1 MIEKSYT
8 ITSDEGL
15 HARPASK
22 LVGSVSPFSA
32 DVKMLYKEKEVN
44 LKSIMGVMSL
54 GVSKGNSI
62 TIIAEGSDEESLM
75 AKVDEMIVAEGLGK
89 A

>member
-1 MIEKSYT
+1 MIEKTYT
-8 ITSDEGL
+8 IISDEGL

-22 LVGSVSPFSA
+22 LVGAVSPFSA
-32 DVKMLYKEKEVN
+32 DVKMLYKEREVN

-54 GVSKGNSI
+54 GVSKGHTIKI
-62 TIIAEGSDEESLM
+62 TADGSDEESLM
-75 AKVDEMIVAEGLGK
+75 AKVEELIVAEELGK

>member
-1 MIEKSYT
+1 MIEKTYT
-8 ITSDEGL
+8 IISDEGL

-22 LVGSVSPFSA
+22 LVGAVSPFSA
-32 DVKMLYKEKEVN
+32 DVKMLYKERVVN

-54 GVSKGNSI
+54 GVSKGNTIKI
-62 TIIAEGSDEESLM
+62 TADGSDEESLM
-75 AKVDEMIVAEGLGK
+75 AKVEELIVTEGLGK

>member
-1 MIEKSYT
+1 MIEKTYT
-8 ITSDEGL
+8 IISDEGL

-22 LVGSVSPFSA
+22 LVGAVSPFSA
-32 DVKMLYKEKEVN
+32 DVKMLYKEREVN

-54 GVSKGNSI
+54 GVSKGHTIKI
-62 TIIAEGSDEESLM
+62 TADGSDEESLM
-75 AKVDEMIVAEGLGK
+75 AKVEELIVAEGLGK

>member
-1 MIEKSYT
+1 MIEKTYT
-8 ITSDEGL
+8 IISDEGL

-22 LVGSVSPFSA
+22 LVGAVSPFSA
-32 DVKMLYKEKEVN
+32 DVKMLYKEREVN

-54 GVSKGNSI
+54 GVSKGKTI
-62 TIIAEGSDEESLM
+62 TITADGSDEESLM
-75 AKVDEMIVAEGLGK
+75 AKVDELIVAEGLGK

>member
-1 MIEKSYT
+1 MIEKTYT
-8 ITSDEGL
+8 IISDEGL

-22 LVGSVSPFSA
+22 LVGAVSPFSA
-32 DVKMLYKEKEVN
+32 DVKMLYKEREVN

-54 GVSKGNSI
+54 GVSKGHAIKI
-62 TIIAEGSDEESLM
+62 TADGSDEESLM
-75 AKVDEMIVAEGLGK
+75 AKVEELIVAEGLGK

>member
-1 MIEKSYT
+1 MIEKTYT

-22 LVGSVSPFSA
+22 LVAAVSPFSA
-32 DVKMLYKEKEVN
+32 DVKMLYKEREFN

-54 GVSKGNSI
+54 GVSKGHTI
-62 TIIAEGSDEESLM
+62 TVTADGSDEESLM
-75 AKVDEMIVAEGLGK
+75 AKVDELIVAERLGQ

>member
-1 MIEKSYT
+1 MEKTYT
-8 ITSDEGL
+8 IISDEGL

-22 LVGSVSPFSA
+22 LVGAVSPFSA
-32 DVKMLYKEKEVN
+32 DVKMLYKEREVN

-54 GVSKGNSI
+54 GVSKGHAIKI
-62 TIIAEGSDEESLM
+62 TADGSDEESLM
-75 AKVDEMIVAEGLGK
+75 AKVEELIVAEGLGK

>member
-1 MIEKSYT
+1 MIEKTYM

-22 LVGSVSPFSA
+22 LVAAVSPFSA
-32 DVKMLYKEKEVN
+32 DVKMLYKERAVN

-54 GVSKGNSI
+54 SVSKGHTIKI
-62 TIIAEGSDEESLM
+62 TADGSDEESLM
-75 AKVDEMIVAEGLGK
+75 AKVEELIVAEGLGQ

>member
-1 MIEKSYT
+1 MIEKTYT
-8 ITSDEGL
+8 IISDEGL

-22 LVGSVSPFSA
+22 LVGAVSPFSA
-32 DVKMLYKEKEVN
+32 DVKMLYKEREVN

-54 GVSKGNSI
+54 GVSKGHTI
-62 TIIAEGSDEESLM
+62 TITADGNDEESLM
-75 AKVDEMIVAEGLGK
+75 AKVEELIVAEGLGK

>member
-1 MIEKSYT
+1 MIEKTYT
-8 ITSDEGL
+8 IISDEGL

-22 LVGSVSPFSA
+22 LVGAVSPFFA
-32 DVKMLYKEKEVN
+32 DVKMLYKEREVN

-54 GVSKGNSI
+54 GVSKGHTIKI
-62 TIIAEGSDEESLM
+62 TADGSDEESLM
-75 AKVDEMIVAEGLGK
+75 AKVEELIVAEGLGK

>member
-1 MIEKSYT
+1 MIEKTYT

-22 LVGSVSPFSA
+22 LVAAVSPFSA
-32 DVKMLYKEKEVN
+32 DVKMLYKEREVN

-54 GVSKGNSI
+54 GVSKDNNIKI
-62 TIIAEGSDEESLM
+62 TADCSDEESLM
-75 AKVDEMIVAEGLGK
+75 SKVDELIVAEGLGQ

>member
-1 MIEKSYT
+1 MIEKTYT
-8 ITSDEGL
+8 IISDEGL

-22 LVGSVSPFSA
+22 LVGAVSPFSA
-32 DVKMLYKEKEVN
+32 DVKMLYKEREVN

-54 GVSKGNSI
+54 GVSKGHTIKI
-62 TIIAEGSDEESLM
+62 TADGSDEESLM
-75 AKVDEMIVAEGLGK
+75 DKVEELIVAEGLGK

>member
-1 MIEKSYT
+1 MIEKNYT

-22 LVGSVSPFSA
+22 LVAAVSPFSA
-32 DVKMLYKEKEVN
+32 DVKMLYKEREVN

-54 GVSKGNSI
+54 GVSKGNTIKI
-62 TIIAEGSDEESLM
+62 TADGSDEESLM
-75 AKVDEMIVAEGLGK
+75 AKVEELIVAEGLGK

>member
-1 MIEKSYT
+1 MIEKTYM

-22 LVGSVSPFSA
+22 LVAAVSPFSA
-32 DVKMLYKEKEVN
+32 DVKMLYKERSVN

-54 GVSKGNSI
+54 GVSKGHTIKI
-62 TIIAEGSDEESLM
+62 TADGSDEESLM
-75 AKVDEMIVAEGLGK
+75 AKVEELIVAEGLGQ

>member
-8 ITSDEGL
+8 ITSQEGL

-22 LVGSVSPFSA
+22 LVGAVTPFSSE
-32 DVKMLYKEKEVN
+32 VKMLYKDKEVN

-62 TIIAEGSDEESLM
+62 KISANGIDEESVM
-75 AKVDEMIVAEGLGK
+75 AKVEELIVAEGLGE

>member
-1 MIEKSYT
+1 MIEKTYT
-8 ITSDEGL
+8 IISDEGL

-22 LVGSVSPFSA
+22 LVGAVSPFSA
-32 DVKMLYKEKEVN
+32 DVKMLYKEREVN

-54 GVSKGNSI
+54 GVSKGHTIKI
-62 TIIAEGSDEESLM
+62 TADGSDEASLM
-75 AKVDEMIVAEGLGK
+75 DKVEELIVAEGLGK

>member
-1 MIEKSYT
+1 MIEKTYT
-8 ITSDEGL
+8 IISDEGL

-22 LVGSVSPFSA
+22 LVGAVSPFSA
-32 DVKMLYKEKEVN
+32 DVKMLYKEREVN

-54 GVSKGNSI
+54 GVSKGHTIKI
-62 TIIAEGSDEESLM
+62 TADGNDEESLM
-75 AKVDEMIVAEGLGK
+75 AKVEELIVAEGLGK

>member
-1 MIEKSYT
+1 MIEKTYT

-22 LVGSVSPFSA
+22 LVGAVSPFSA
-32 DVKMLYKEKEVN
+32 DVKMLYKEREVN

-54 GVSKGNSI
+54 GVSKGNTVKI
-62 TIIAEGSDEESLM
+62 TANGSDEESLM
-75 AKVDEMIVAEGLGK
+75 AKVDELIVAEGLGE

>member
-1 MIEKSYT
+1 MIEKTY
-8 ITSDEGL
+8 IIISDEGL

-22 LVGSVSPFSA
+22 LVGAVSPFSA
-32 DVKMLYKEKEVN
+32 EVKMLYKEREVN

-54 GVSKGNSI
+54 GVSKGHTIKI
-62 TIIAEGSDEESLM
+62 TADGSDEESLM
-75 AKVDEMIVAEGLGK
+75 AKVEELIVAEGLGK

>member
-1 MIEKSYT
+1 MIEKTYT
-8 ITSDEGL
+8 IISDEGL

-22 LVGSVSPFSA
+22 LVGAVSPFSA
-32 DVKMLYKEKEVN
+32 DVKMLYKEREVN

-54 GVSKGNSI
+54 GVSKGHTIKI
-62 TIIAEGSDEESLM
+62 TADGSDEESLM
-75 AKVDEMIVAEGLGK
+75 AKVEELIVAEGIGK

>member
-1 MIEKSYT
+1 MIEKTYT
-8 ITSDEGL
+8 IISNEGL

-22 LVGSVSPFSA
+22 LVGAVSPFSA
-32 DVKMLYKEKEVN
+32 EVKMLYKEREVN

-54 GVSKGNSI
+54 GVSKGHAI
-62 TIIAEGSDEESLM
+62 TITADGSDEESLM
-75 AKVDEMIVAEGLGK
+75 AKVEELIVAEGLGE

>member
-1 MIEKSYT
+1 MIEKNYT
-8 ITSDEGL
+8 ITSEEGL

-22 LVGSVSPFSA
+22 LVAAVSPFSA
-32 DVKMLYKEKEVN
+32 DVKMLYKEREVN

-54 GVSKGNSI
+54 GVSKGNTIKI
-62 TIIAEGSDEESLM
+62 TADGSDEESLM
-75 AKVDEMIVAEGLGK
+75 AKVEELIVAEGLGK

>member
-1 MIEKSYT
+1 MEKSYT

-22 LVGSVSPFSA
+22 LVGAVSPFSA
-32 DVKMLYKEKEVN
+32 EVKMLYKEKEVN

-54 GVSKGNSI
+54 GVSKGNTVKI
-62 TIIAEGSDEESLM
+62 TADGSDEESLM
-75 AKVDEMIVAEGLGK
+75 AKVDEMIIAEGLGE